1 MAHPSGGNRMT
12 YRRLRQSGYIKTI
25 VGVVFVAIYLFPVYW
40 MVATSL
46 KSFSDI
52 FAVPP
57 QIVPIPPDFTAYQT
71 EVIENP
77 ELITVLTNSVIISFG
92 TMMLTLLLAVPGA
105 YALARLNLRGSGIV
119 LLIVLVS
126 QLLPSIVIA
135 GPLFLSFSRIGLLNS
150 HLGLILADTTITLPF
165 SVIILRPFFLAVPS
179 ELEAAAKVDGCTQL
193 GVLWRIVL
201 PYVRPG
207 LITVGA
213 FAFLI
218 TWGEFVFALSL
229 NTNANQP
236 VTVALNKFI
245 GQYGTEWNHL
255 MAVSTVAALPIILTF
270 ASLQRF
276 IVGGLT
282 TGAVK
287 E

>member
-1 MAHPSGGNRMT
+1 MT
-12 YRRLRQSGYIKTI
+12 IRQTYFWRKGYPKTI
-25 VGVVFVAIYLFPVYW
+25 IATVFILLYLFPVYW

-46 KSFSDI
+46 KSKADI

-57 QIVPIPPDFTAYQT
+57 KLFPLPPILTSYDN
-71 EVIENP
+71 EVIHNP
-77 ELITVLTNSVIISFG
+77 ELITVFVNSIIISTG
-92 TMMLTLLLAVPGA
+92 TMLLTLLLAIPGA
-105 YALARLNLRGSGIV
+105 YGLARLRLRGSGVILLV
-119 LLIVLVS
+119 LLIG

-150 HLGLILADTTITLPF
+150 YIGLILADTTFTLPF

-179 ELEAAAKVDGCTQL
+179 ELEAAAKVDGCNQV

-207 LITVGA
+207 LITVAA

-218 TWGEFVFALSL
+218 AWGEFVFALSL
-229 NTNANQP
+229 NTKSNQP

-245 GQYGTEWNHL
+245 GQYGTNWNDL
-255 MAVSTVAALPIILTF
+255 MAVSTVVALPIITIF

-282 TGAVK
+282 SGAVK

>member
-1 MAHPSGGNRMT
+1 M
-12 YRRLRQSGYIKTI
+12 RRKTPVLPRRYTKTLI
-25 VGVVFVAIYLFPVYW
+25 AALFVGIYLFPVYW

-46 KSFSDI
+46 KSSSDI
-52 FAVPP
+52 FATPP
-57 QIVPIPPDFTAYQT
+57 KLFPLPPNFTAYQVQ
-71 EVIENP
+71 VIENP
-77 ELITVLTNSVIISFG
+77 VLITVFVNSTIIGVG
-92 TMMLTLLLAVPGA
+92 TMILTLLLAIPGV
-105 YALARLNLRGSGIV
+105 YGLARLKLRGSGLM
-119 LLIVLVS
+119 LLFMLIG

-135 GPLFLSFSRIGLLNS
+135 GPLFILFSRIGLLNT
-150 HLGLILADTTITLPF
+150 HFGLILADTTFTLPF

-179 ELEAAAKVDGCTQL
+179 ELEAAAKVDGCTQI
-193 GVLWRIVL
+193 GVLWRIVI

-207 LITVGA
+207 LITVAA

-218 TWGEFVFALSL
+218 AWGEFVFALSL
-229 NTNANQP
+229 NPRTNQP

-245 GQYGTEWNHL
+245 GQYGTQWNNL
-255 MAVSTVAALPIILTF
+255 MAVSTVIAVPIIVIF

-282 TGAVK
+282 SGAVK

>member
-1 MAHPSGGNRMT
+1 MRPRTSILH
-12 YRRLRQSGYIKTI
+12 YRYAKTVI
-25 VGVVFVAIYLFPVYW
+25 AVIFVALYLFPVYW

-46 KSFSDI
+46 KSSGDI
-52 FAVPP
+52 FATPPRLFPVPP
-57 QIVPIPPDFTAYQT
+57 NFTAYESQ
-71 EVIENP
+71 VLQNP
-77 ELITVLTNSVIISFG
+77 VLLGVFANSVIISAG
-92 TMMLTLLLAVPGA
+92 TMLLTLLLAIPGA
-105 YALARLNLRGSGIV
+105 YGLARLKLRGSGLM
-119 LLIVLVS
+119 LLFMLVG

-135 GPLFLSFSRIGLLNS
+135 GPLFILFSRIGLLNS
-150 HLGLILADTTITLPF
+150 HFGLILADTTFTLPF
-165 SVIILRPFFLAVPS
+165 SVIILRPFFLAVPG

-193 GVLWRIVL
+193 GVLWRIVI

-207 LITVGA
+207 LITVAA

-218 TWGEFVFALSL
+218 AWGEFVFALSL
-229 NTNANQP
+229 NPRTNQP

-245 GQYGTEWNHL
+245 GQYGTQWNNL
-255 MAVSTVAALPIILTF
+255 MAVSTVIALPIIVIF

-282 TGAVK
+282 SGAVK

>member
-1 MAHPSGGNRMT
+1 MNIEHKPF
-12 YRRLRQSGYIKTI
+12 YRRDYRLTI
-25 VGVVFVAIYLFPVYW
+25 IATLFVLVYLFPVYW

-46 KSFSDI
+46 KSMGDI

-57 QIVPIPPDFTAYQT
+57 RIVPIPPIFTSYEN
-71 EVIENP
+71 EVLQNP
-77 ELITVLTNSVIISFG
+77 ELITVFINSIIISLG
-92 TMMLTLLLAVPGA
+92 TMLLTLVLAVPGA
-105 YALARLNLRGSGIV
+105 YGLARLKLRGSGLM
-119 LLIVLVS
+119 LLILLIG

-135 GPLFLSFSRIGLLNS
+135 GPLFLTYSRIGLLNT
-150 HLGLILADTTITLPF
+150 HVGLILADTTFTLPF

-193 GVLWRIVL
+193 GVLWRIVI

-207 LITVGA
+207 LITVAA

-218 TWGEFVFALSL
+218 AWGEFVFALSL
-229 NTNANQP
+229 NTRGNQP
-236 VTVALNKFI
+236 VTVALNNFI
-245 GQYGTEWNHL
+245 GQYGTAWNDM
-255 MAVSTVAALPIILTF
+255 MAVSTVAAIPIILIF

-282 TGAVK
+282 SGAVK

>member
-1 MAHPSGGNRMT
+1 MV
-12 YRRLRQSGYIKTI
+12 QSGRFWHSKYFKTL
-25 VGVVFVAIYLFPVYW
+25 VGTLFVLAYLFPVYW
-40 MVATSL
+40 MIATSF
-46 KSFSDI
+46 KSGTDI
-52 FAVPP
+52 FAIPP
-57 QIVPIPPDFTAYQT
+57 RLFPIPPDFSAYQT
-71 EVIENP
+71 EVLNNP
-77 ELITVLTNSVIISFG
+77 ELITVLVNSIIISLG
-92 TMMLTLLLAVPGA
+92 TMILTLVLAVPGA
-105 YALARLNLRGSGIV
+105 YALARLKLRGGGIM
-119 LLIVLVS
+119 LLIILIS

-165 SVIILRPFFLAVPS
+165 SAIILRPFFLAVPN
-179 ELEAAAKVDGCTQL
+179 ELESAAKVDGCTQL
-193 GVLWRIVL
+193 GVLLRIVL

-218 TWGEFVFALSL
+218 AWGEFVFALSL
-229 NTNANQP
+229 NTNQNQP

-255 MAVSTVAALPIILTF
+255 MAVSTVAALPIIAIF

-282 TGAVK
+282 SGAVK

>member
-1 MAHPSGGNRMT
+1 M
-12 YRRLRQSGYIKTI
+12 I
-25 VGVVFVAIYLFPVYW
+25 
-40 MVATSL
+40 ATSL
-46 KSFSDI
+46 KSRTDI

-57 QIVPIPPDFTAYQT
+57 MLFPIPPDFTAYRT
-71 EVIENP
+71 EVLEAP
-77 ELITVLTNSVIISFG
+77 ELIEVLVNSIVISLG
-92 TMMLTLLLAVPGA
+92 TMILTLILAVPGA
-105 YALARLNLRGSGIV
+105 YALARLKLRGSGLI
-119 LLIVLVS
+119 LLILLIS

-135 GPLFLSFSRIGLLNS
+135 GPLFMNFSRIGLLNS

-165 SVIILRPFFLAVPS
+165 SAIILRPFFLAVPY

-218 TWGEFVFALSL
+218 AWGEFVFALSL
-229 NTNANQP
+229 NTNSNQP

-255 MAVSTVAALPIILTF
+255 MAVSTVAALPIIAIF

-276 IVGGLT
+276 IVGGLM

>member
-1 MAHPSGGNRMT
+1 MT
-12 YRRLRQSGYIKTI
+12 TQRLSQSRYFKTI
-25 VGVVFVAIYLFPVYW
+25 IGVIFVAIYLFPVYW

-57 QIVPIPPDFTAYQT
+57 QLVPIPPDFGAYQT
-71 EVIENP
+71 EVVENP

-105 YALARLNLRGSGIV
+105 YALARLNLRGGGVI
-119 LLIVLVS
+119 LLILLVS

-229 NTNANQP
+229 NTNTNQP

-255 MAVSTVAALPIILTF
+255 MAVSTVAALPIIITF

>member
-1 MAHPSGGNRMT
+1 MILQRFPFWRHRYAKSLIAT
-12 YRRLRQSGYIKTI
+12 L
-25 VGVVFVAIYLFPVYW
+25 FVMVYLFPVYW

-46 KSFSDI
+46 KSSGDI
-52 FAVPP
+52 FATPP
-57 QIVPIPPDFTAYQT
+57 ILFPIPPDFTAYNTQ
-71 EVIENP
+71 VLQNP
-77 ELITVLTNSVIISFG
+77 VLVTVFLNSLIIGVG
-92 TMMLTLLLAVPGA
+92 TTLLTLLLAIPGA
-105 YALARLNLRGSGIV
+105 YGLARLKLRGSGLM
-119 LLIVLVS
+119 LLIMLIG

-135 GPLFLSFSRIGLLNS
+135 GPLFIIFSRIGLLNS
-150 HLGLILADTTITLPF
+150 HFGLILADTTFTLPF
-165 SVIILRPFFLAVPS
+165 SVIILRPFFLSVPS

-193 GVLWRIVL
+193 GVLVRIVI

-207 LITVGA
+207 LITVAA

-218 TWGEFVFALSL
+218 AWGEFVFALSL
-229 NTNANQP
+229 NPRTNQP

-245 GQYGTEWNHL
+245 GQYGTQWNNL
-255 MAVSTVAALPIILTF
+255 MAVSTVVALPIVLIF

-282 TGAVK
+282 SGAVK